1 MFGWTAKGMM
11 FRHSQ
16 GQRLLAPVPKKLQLT
31 ALAASIRASIR
42 NKDTLVA
49 AAGLRFYRIP
59 LANRPTRLLG
69 MPHSDSFDSDPLGP
83 QVKHPL
89 KKTLINE
96 LEVS

>member
-1 MFGWTAKGMM
+1 M

-31 ALAASIRASIR
+31 VLAASIRASIR

-59 LANRPTRLLG
+59 LANRPTGQTRLLG

-96 LEVS
+96 LEVT

>member
-1 MFGWTAKGMM
+1 MM

-31 ALAASIRASIR
+31 VLAASIRASIR

-59 LANRPTRLLG
+59 LVNRPTRL
-69 MPHSDSFDSDPLGP
+69 GP
-83 QVKHPL
+83 QGKHPL

>member
-31 ALAASIRASIR
+31 VLAASIRASIR

-59 LANRPTRLLG
+59 LANRPTGQQDFWACHTLTALIATHLG
-69 MPHSDSFDSDPLGP
+69 LR
-83 QVKHPL
+83 
-89 KKTLINE
+89 
-96 LEVS
+96 

>member
-1 MFGWTAKGMM
+1 MFGWSAEGMII
-11 FRHSQ
+11 RHSQ
-16 GQRLLAPVPKKLQLT
+16 GQRFQTPCPLYAPVSKP
-31 ALAASIRASIR
+31 ASISR

-59 LANRPTRLLG
+59 LANKPTRLLG

-96 LEVS
+96 LQVS